1 MNSDDKLISVGKLR
15 DFWNA
20 IKTKFATAAQGAKA
34 DTALQKTDIISGTL
48 DGTISVDGTNV
59 PVKGLGSAAYMI
71 VGRNLGNVPMNGA
84 SLGTTANVPVV
95 TNTRGQLAPH
105 SSGALGT
112 MAFKEASNYAT
123 KATTLSGYGITDAY
137 TKTQSDTA
145 LTTHKTSGDHDGR
158 YYTESEVD
166 SKINALN
173 SNIIKLG
180 NPDVLFSGSFTATT
194 MNQLT
199 YKTISNLSAY
209 HLIAIKIQVGDATHS
224 LEFFITGL
232 EWESIVSGFS
242 RDNYYGRVLLRCE
255 PDNNRIGLNVLSM
268 VGWNMNNIQITA
280 VYGFI

>member
-166 SKINALN
+166 AKINALN
-173 SNIIKLG
+173 SNIELINVESRERPG
-180 NPDVLFSGSFTATT
+180 ESADVMTSQANATAFFKINASSGTTANSFPVNSAGCL
-194 MNQLT
+194 MV
-199 YKTISNLSAY
+199 INLY
-209 HLIAIKIQVGDATHS
+209 GIHVIQV
-224 LEFFITGL
+224 FFPL
-232 EWESIVSGFS
+232 
-242 RDNYYGRVLLRCE
+242 
-255 PDNNRIGLNVLSM
+255 NNRIFIRHILNASTQ
-268 VGWNMNNIQITA
+268 GSAWTEWKEIS
-280 VYGFI
+280 

>member
-166 SKINALN
+166 AKINELNSKIGLRSVYVSQTGTYTFQMKPGTLAL
-173 SNIIKLG
+173 
-180 NPDVLFSGSFTATT
+180 V
-194 MNQLT
+194 
-199 YKTISNLSAY
+199 
-209 HLIAIKIQVGDATHS
+209 
-224 LEFFITGL
+224 IT
-232 EWESIVSGFS
+232 
-242 RDNYYGRVLLRCE
+242 YYGVYPHYCAG
-255 PDNNRIGLNVLSM
+255 NG
-268 VGWNMNNIQITA
+268 QITA
-280 VYGFI
+280 NQLVIQDGENTITSVNGNTVSVYNRHDRNNMAQAIIFFIDP

>member
-95 TNTRGQLAPH
+95 TNAGGQLVPH

-137 TKTQSDTA
+137 TKSQSDTA
-145 LTTHKTSGDHDGR
+145 LTKHKTSGDHDGR

-166 SKINALN
+166 AKINALN
-173 SNIIKLG
+173 SKIIKLG
-180 NPDVLFSGSFTATT
+180 NPDVLFSGSFTATA

-199 YKTISNLSAY
+199 YKTISNLSTY
-209 HLIAIKIQVGDATHS
+209 HLIAIKIHVGDATHS

-242 RDNYYGRVLLRCE
+242 RDNYYGRALLRCE
-255 PDNNRIGLNVLSM
+255 SDNNRIGLNVLNV
-268 VGWNMNNIQITA
+268 VGWNMNDIQITD